1 MKFAL
6 YLLAALRTPTAC
18 AATSAGS
25 RERALPPVQYD
36 YEFPAQWE
44 ELRGQ
49 DQEQM
54 HRICPGAPKFAPAL
68 GCSFRG
74 NIGTIKCLIIL
85 APEKDI
91 EAAGWT
97 ADIIRR
103 HEMGHCNGWP
113 ADHSG
118 ARVSGPRR
126 VF

>member
-6 YLLAALRTPTAC
+6 YLLAALLTPTVC
-18 AATSAGS
+18 AATSAGP

-44 ELRGQ
+44 ESPRPRSGVN
-49 DQEQM
+49 
-54 HRICPGAPKFAPAL
+54 APQVCL

-85 APEKDI
+85 APNKDI

-103 HEMGHCNGWP
+103 HEMAHCNGWP
-113 ADHSG
+113 ADHPG